1 MIYSAHGVSAEIE
14 DRANAVGLNIVD
26 ATCPLVKLVHRKAAE
41 LSAAGYHILL
51 FGKEKHREVEGSLGR
66 INGKKTL
73 LSNMQ
78 QARDFQAEP
87 GVKYASLSQT
97 TFNNCELK
105 NMLDILQDK
114 IPDLLNLGNVCSAT
128 AERQNAMRL
137 LAQKCDTVL
146 VIGSTK
152 SSNTKRLLETAL
164 QTGAKA
170 YLISD
175 VSVLQN
181 SMFQESENIGIASGA
196 SAPEEL
202 VQEVLKKLESCG
214 GIYAGEIKV

>member
-1 MIYSAHGVSAEIE
+1 
-14 DRANAVGLNIVD
+14 
-26 ATCPLVKLVHRKAAE
+26 
-41 LSAAGYHILL
+41 
-51 FGKEKHREVEGSLGR
+51 
-66 INGKKTL
+66 
-73 LSNMQ
+73 
-78 QARDFQAEP
+78 
-87 GVKYASLSQT
+87 
-97 TFNNCELK
+97 
-105 NMLDILQDK
+105 MLDILQDK

-170 YLISD
+170 CLISD
-175 VSVLQN
+175 VSALQD
-181 SMFQESENIGIASGA
+181 SMFQGSENIGIASGA

-202 VQEVLKKLESCG
+202 VQEVLKKLESYG

>member
-1 MIYSAHGVSAEIE
+1 
-14 DRANAVGLNIVD
+14 
-26 ATCPLVKLVHRKAAE
+26 
-41 LSAAGYHILL
+41 
-51 FGKEKHREVEGSLGR
+51 
-66 INGKKTL
+66 
-73 LSNMQ
+73 
-78 QARDFQAEP
+78 
-87 GVKYASLSQT
+87 
-97 TFNNCELK
+97 
-105 NMLDILQDK
+105 MLDILQDK

-152 SSNTKRLLETAL
+152 SSKTKRLLETAL

-175 VSVLQN
+175 VSALQD